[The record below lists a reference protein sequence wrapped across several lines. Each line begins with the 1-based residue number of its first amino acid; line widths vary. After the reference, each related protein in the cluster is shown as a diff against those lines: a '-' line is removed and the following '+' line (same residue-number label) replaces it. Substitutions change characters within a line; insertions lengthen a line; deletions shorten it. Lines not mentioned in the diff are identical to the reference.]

1 MSGAHALL
9 QRVLG
14 EWIVEDTGSKN
25 GTLLDGRRIDRSP
38 LHDGAVLE
46 LGQTLALFRS
56 SLPEDPA
63 GLLDSEALHA
73 TPLALRTLS
82 PALNVEYE
90 RVTLVARSAVPVLLR
105 GETGTG
111 KEIVARAIHEAS
123 ARKGA
128 FVAVNCG
135 ALPATLVESELFGF
149 RKGAFSGAT
158 EDRLGLVRSADGGT
172 LFLDEIGDL
181 PVSAQAALLRV
192 LQEEEVHPIGATK
205 PLHVDLRVLAATHRN
220 LEALAA
226 EEKFRTDLL
235 ARLSGYTLRL
245 PALRDR
251 REDFGLLVGTLLRKL
266 VRDADVNDQGRPTTP
281 ADAAR
286 ALLMHDWPLN
296 VRELE
301 KCLAAA
307 VALAT
312 DGRIE
317 LQHLPESVRSPQR
330 KQEQGASS
338 PPAHLSDQDR
348 QHRDE
353 LIEHL
358 RQQGGNITAA
368 AKAMGKPRTQVQRW
382 IRRWNIDPLS
392 FRR

>member
-235 ARLSGYTLRL
+235 ARLYGYTLRL

-251 REDFGLLVGTLLRKL
+251 REDFGLLVGTLLRML
-266 VRDADVNDQGRPTTP
+266 VRDATKVSFT

>member
-1 MSGAHALL
+1 
-9 QRVLG
+9 
-14 EWIVEDTGSKN
+14 
-25 GTLLDGRRIDRSP
+25 
-38 LHDGAVLE
+38 
-46 LGQTLALFRS
+46 
-56 SLPEDPA
+56 
-63 GLLDSEALHA
+63 
-73 TPLALRTLS
+73 
-82 PALNVEYE
+82 
-90 RVTLVARSAVPVLLR
+90 
-105 GETGTG
+105 
-111 KEIVARAIHEAS
+111 
-123 ARKGA
+123 
-128 FVAVNCG
+128 
-135 ALPATLVESELFGF
+135 
-149 RKGAFSGAT
+149 
-158 EDRLGLVRSADGGT
+158 
-172 LFLDEIGDL
+172 
-181 PVSAQAALLRV
+181 
-192 LQEEEVHPIGATK
+192 
-205 PLHVDLRVLAATHRN
+205 
-220 LEALAA
+220 
-226 EEKFRTDLL
+226 
-235 ARLSGYTLRL
+235 
-245 PALRDR
+245 
-251 REDFGLLVGTLLRKL
+251 
-266 VRDADVNDQGRPTTP
+266 
-281 ADAAR
+281 
-286 ALLMHDWPLN
+286 MHDWPLN